1 MTAMHDMPSRTVA
14 ALLFAALAL
23 RGAPANRGRSD
34 PVAVSATLSEWKVE
48 LSERTVAA
56 GPVTFTIANVG
67 SIPHGFE
74 VEGEGIEQETAVIQ
88 PGASATLTLALK
100 PGTYEVY
107 CPVGEDSH
115 KKLGMD
121 TRLKVVGATRS
132 GASGDGEADMGG
144 FYSSDPMA
152 APVTVVGTTRFGPT
166 GHGDADMG
174 GFYASQPTDTGPT
187 GHGDGDMGG
196 YYSSQ
201 LSDAPASGATV
212 PAIRVTGGGPV
223 IQILPG
229 PFPFPDS
236 AAPIL
241 QQFGDEREGLESQVK
256 DGPYS
261 NNVAPISG
269 TFTFTAWDKGA
280 VRDSVDGVAEF
291 ATRDGARWKLV
302 LDRVQTK
309 DVPHHPRFGG
319 VVLGLYYHGNT
330 GVHTPLVPTINS
342 AVALW
347 AFGHLYK
354 NGALVTDNA
363 MVHVMLLSRTR
374 RNGDFALSC
383 WNCSKNKI
391 EELQLQILPGPGEP
405 KFDAPGGFLFV
416 NWEKSRSAKPA
427 TYGE

>member
-1 MTAMHDMPSRTVA
+1 V
-14 ALLFAALAL
+14 
-23 RGAPANRGRSD
+23 N
-34 PVAVSATLSEWKVE
+34 VKLSEWRVE
-48 LSERTVAA
+48 LSEGTIAA
-56 GPVTFTIANVG
+56 GAVTFTVTNAG
-67 SIPHGFE
+67 SIPHAFE
-74 VEGEGIEQETAVIQ
+74 IEGQGIERETGVIQ

-107 CPVGEDSH
+107 CPVGNDSH
-115 KKLGMD
+115 KKLGMK
-121 TRLKVVGATRS
+121 THLKVRSDYDAGGGAMS
-132 GASGDGEADMGG
+132 
-144 FYSSDPMA
+144 
-152 APVTVVGTTRFGPT
+152 
-166 GHGDADMG
+166 
-174 GFYASQPTDTGPT
+174 
-187 GHGDGDMGG
+187 
-196 YYSSQ
+196 
-201 LSDAPASGATV
+201 APAPSIQ
-212 PAIRVTGGGPV
+212 AIRVTGGGPV

-256 DGPYS
+256 NGPYS
-261 NNVAPISG
+261 NNVARAVG

-280 VRDSVDGVAEF
+280 TRDSVDGLAEF
-291 ATRDGARWKLV
+291 TTQDGARWKLL

-319 VVLGLYYHGNT
+319 VILGLYYHGST
-330 GVHTPLVPTINS
+330 AVHTPLVPTINS

-354 NGALVTDNA
+354 NGTLVTDNA

-374 RNGDFALSC
+374 RDGDFALAC
-383 WNCSKNKI
+383 WDCSKNEV

-416 NWEKSRSAKPA
+416 NWEQSSSRKPA
-427 TYGE
+427 S